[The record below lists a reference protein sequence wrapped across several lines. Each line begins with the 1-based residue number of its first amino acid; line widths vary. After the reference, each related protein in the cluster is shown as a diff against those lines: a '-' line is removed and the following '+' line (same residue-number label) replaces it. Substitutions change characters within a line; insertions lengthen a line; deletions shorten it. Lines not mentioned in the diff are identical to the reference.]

1 MKKYLFILL
10 AVLFF
15 TSGCYTQYKLTY
27 EIDRTYPEESS
38 KYYSWYGQENIN
50 NTLKRDT
57 TKQTSNNNFKST
69 PVRKNVDIINIKYKS
84 YETEDWYKIN
94 NLKKNDRKYWFKGH
108 SIWEPT
114 YYSPW
119 YGNNRWSCNSSLYN
133 FYSFHGRC
141 NIANISHYNSW
152 NFFYWNNYRPI
163 NKIVYIDN
171 KVNKPTYNKPRTGG
185 FGSTD
190 YNKPN
195 RDYLDNIKNT
205 RSGSNQG
212 IKITLP
218 RSTGRSAG
226 TVKVPTTRSTGRSNT
241 VRPSGGSSNTR
252 STGRTATKK
261 TKT

>member
-1 MKKYLFILL
+1 MKNYTFILL
-10 AVLFF
+10 AILFF

-38 KYYSWYGQENIN
+38 EYYSWDGQENSN
-50 NTLKRDT
+50 NTLDPVT
-57 TKQTSNNNFKST
+57 TKQTSNNNFKRT
-69 PVRKNVDIINIKYKS
+69 LIRKNIDIINIKYKS

-152 NFFYWNNYRPI
+152 NFFYWNNYRPV
-163 NKIVYIDN
+163 NKIVYINN
-171 KVNKPTYNKPRTGG
+171 KVNKPRTGG

-195 RDYLDNIKNT
+195 RDYLDNIRNT

-218 RSTGRSAG
+218 RSTGRSSG
-226 TVKVPTTRSTGRSNT
+226 STVKVPTTRSTGRST
-241 VRPSGGSSNTR
+241 APSKSSGSKTR
-252 STGRTATKK
+252 STGRTVTKK